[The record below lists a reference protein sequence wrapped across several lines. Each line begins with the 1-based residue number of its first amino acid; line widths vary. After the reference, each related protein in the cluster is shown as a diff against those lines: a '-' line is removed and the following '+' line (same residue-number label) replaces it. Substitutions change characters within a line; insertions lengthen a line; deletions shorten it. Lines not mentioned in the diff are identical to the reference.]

1 MKRRQTLKL
10 VFAHPLAAGLAH
22 VVARGL
28 AAGSLVAGAG
38 GAPGAAFA
46 ATPAESAALAQ
57 DVAAL
62 LREGGCVLMLRHA
75 QTEAGTGDPSNFNID
90 QCSTQRNLSPDGR
103 AQAAAINRWFSSRS
117 LVPSRVLSSVWC
129 RCQDT
134 ARLAFGRFDV
144 LPELGSTFGG
154 RADATAQTLA
164 LQARLRAVAP
174 GTFEVWVTHQVNV
187 TALTGEVPSMGEA
200 FVVSTSTTGSA
211 VRVLA
216 RTQFA

>member
-10 VFAHPLAAGLAH
+10 VFAHPLAAGLAN
-22 VVARGL
+22 VAARGP
-28 AAGSLVAGAG
+28 AVGSLVAGVG
-38 GAPGAAFA
+38 GASGVAFA

-62 LREGGCVLMLRHA
+62 LRAGGCVLMLRHA
-75 QTEAGTGDPSNFNID
+75 QTEAGIGDPPNFKID
-90 QCSTQRNLSPDGR
+90 QCSTQRNLSPNGR
-103 AQAAAINRWFSSRS
+103 AQAAAINKWFSNRS

-134 ARLAFGRFDV
+134 ARLAFGQFDV
-144 LPELGSTFGG
+144 LAELGSTFGG
-154 RADATAQTLA
+154 RFDAAAQTLA
-164 LQARLRAVAP
+164 LQTRLASVKP

-187 TALTGEVPSMGEA
+187 TALTGELPSMGEA
-200 FVVSTSTTGSA
+200 FVVSTSTAGSA
-211 VRVLA
+211 ARVLA